1 MGVQAKVYLVGAG
14 PGAPERGTT
23 SCQRNIVTSLEHLQ
37 ETVERHATQSPAE
50 ELDWFMPWAQAMELK
65 YA

>member
-1 MGVQAKVYLVGAG
+1 VGVQAKVYLVGAG

-23 SCQRNIVTSLEHLQ
+23 SRQRNIVTSLEHLQ

-50 ELDWFMPWAQAMELK
+50 ELDWFMPWAQEMELK